1 MLILGRRPGES
12 ILIDGGIRLV
22 VISCDRRGV
31 RIGIEAPA
39 HVGIVRG
46 EIVSQIADENR
57 RAQLATTAS
66 EWVAALPAR
75 RAAAAAGAP
84 DAPGAPAASRPPVAP
99 PPGAGPG
106 PAGDGAPARTRN
118 GSGPHGRG

>member
-31 RIGIEAPA
+31 RLGIEAPS

-46 EIVSQIADENR
+46 EIATQPTGENG
-57 RAQLATTAS
+57 RAN
-66 EWVAALPAR
+66 V
-75 RAAAAAGAP
+75 
-84 DAPGAPAASRPPVAP
+84 
-99 PPGAGPG
+99 GAG
-106 PAGDGAPARTRN
+106 
-118 GSGPHGRG
+118 SE